1 MDAEYRADFHFPSF
15 QKAFNDYCTELE
27 KKPKKKRFVGDI
39 ALEIGSASAQELQEA
54 VENLVKQCENQ
65 KLRRFW
71 KKYLI
76 PVVNNLDEL
85 SGVIGGTG
93 RICPPCLYTR
103 RLF

>member
-1 MDAEYRADFHFPSF
+1 M
-15 QKAFNDYCTELE
+15 DYCTELE
-27 KKPKKKRFVGDI
+27 KKPKKQRFIGEI
-39 ALEIGSASAQELQEA
+39 ALENGKASAEELQKA
-54 VENLVKQCENQ
+54 VEDLVKQCENQ

-93 RICPPCLYTR
+93 TVYSSHLYTG
-103 RLF
+103 RLFL